1 MTSETFP
8 ATSTQGPKTTAA
20 SALATFVAC
29 AQLMLDA
36 ATPEA
41 LRLEAESRLLE
52 QLPVVRALGLFELF
66 SVRDAALAALLRDEL
81 EKLQDSDVATFRRAH
96 SA

>member
-1 MTSETFP
+1 MTNQAFS
-8 ATSTQGPKTTAA
+8 ATQTRESKSTAA
-20 SALATFVAC
+20 TALATFVAC

-36 ATPEA
+36 ATPET

-66 SVRDAALAALLRDEL
+66 SVRDSALAALLRDEL
-81 EKLQDSDVATFRRAH
+81 EKLQAADTQTFRHARRA
-96 SA
+96 